1 MVELQPSKLD
11 VAGSNPAARSTS
23 EEGGRKSGS
32 RETES
37 VDSRAASGECR
48 KQETTGWE
56 NAHVAQSAERVL
68 GKDEVISSILIVGS
82 NQAGDEVGSKQ
93 QAQREAGFTPAE
105 RREGWVYQPWA
116 EGNGLRAKR
125 DSLPRSERGV

>member
-37 VDSRAASGECR
+37 VDSRAASGEGR
-48 KQETTGWE
+48 RQGASGSQS
-56 NAHVAQSAERVL
+56 AHVAQLAERVL
-68 GKDEVISSILIVGS
+68 GKDEVTSSNLVVGS
-82 NQAGDEVGSKQ
+82 SSGRVQL
-93 QAQREAGFTPAE
+93 
-105 RREGWVYQPWA
+105 WA
-116 EGNGLRAKR
+116 VVTCK
-125 DSLPRSERGV
+125 